1 MTADGRKLE
10 LIKDGFQIE
19 KAQSEDQVESLI
31 HGTFWPIDIRTTQN
45 IKCRIS
51 FDSNHIDA
59 VLWRLSP
66 LGGEFLVSESD
77 KALLDAKQEFD
88 LSVDFNGSLC
98 RFKALTVCSKVVEDK
113 GTVFGA
119 RWVSE
124 IRNRTQTKRSSR
136 RWTCS
141 TAFLPTGMAANPHNF
156 HDLILFRLID
166 FSDAGMQLKTSLR
179 NKFIIPGMKF
189 SGTFTFPIIGSA
201 EVKFQ
206 VRNTNI
212 DSEGKVDYLRLG
224 VELVDP
230 SRELLLTL
238 GQYAAQ
244 FGDYESIDDL
254 KESGLMVKNFSIF
267 SEVGYCRTKEEFEE
281 VLDLRKRAY
290 ESRIQD
296 PSKRIGVKAEEFTD
310 IYDTRARILIIKHK
324 GKIVASM
331 RLIFNDNGQ
340 AMEQEGYVTLPKDF
354 PDISDIIEVSRA
366 CIDPAYRS
374 SDLFIRMLKQALY
387 ISIETRRDWFIIAAP
402 TDLISLYRRCGYK
415 PTKLKYTVQEVAG
428 AENVELTL
436 MMFNMKRGIRGETV
450 NPLIWGFWGK
460 ELLQFA
466 KENGMIRLRP
476 TERFRLSIYS
486 FIYGVVSFMLR
497 RRGIRKK

>member
-1 MTADGRKLE
+1 
-10 LIKDGFQIE
+10 
-19 KAQSEDQVESLI
+19 
-31 HGTFWPIDIRTTQN
+31 
-45 IKCRIS
+45 
-51 FDSNHIDA
+51 
-59 VLWRLSP
+59 
-66 LGGEFLVSESD
+66 
-77 KALLDAKQEFD
+77 
-88 LSVDFNGSLC
+88 
-98 RFKALTVCSKVVEDK
+98 
-113 GTVFGA
+113 
-119 RWVSE
+119 
-124 IRNRTQTKRSSR
+124 
-136 RWTCS
+136 
-141 TAFLPTGMAANPHNF
+141 MAANPHNF